1 MFVGTQRKFNG
12 RRSFTPQ
19 QKMAAVRLVE
29 TSHRPVTQVAEELG
43 ISDKT
48 LSKWVNAAKLTKID
62 PEGEL
67 TRAQRERIRDLEKE
81 NARLRR
87 DLEFEKK
94 AKAFFQELDQ
104 NGNDSL

>member
-1 MFVGTQRKFNG
+1 MGTQRKFKG
-12 RRSFTPQ
+12 RRDFTPA

-29 TSHRPVTQVAEELG
+29 TSRRPITQVAEELG
-43 ISDKT
+43 ISHKT
-48 LSKWVNAAKLTKID
+48 LWKWVNAARLAKID

-94 AKAFFQELDQ
+94 AKAFFRELDQ
-104 NGNDSL
+104 HDNGSL